1 MGTEESK
8 GGESGGKK
16 KGEMWRECQ
25 SRKKETERE
34 KERKEVA

>member
-16 KGEMWRECQ
+16 KKGRDVERVL
-25 SRKKETERE
+25 ERE
-34 KERKEVA
+34 DRK